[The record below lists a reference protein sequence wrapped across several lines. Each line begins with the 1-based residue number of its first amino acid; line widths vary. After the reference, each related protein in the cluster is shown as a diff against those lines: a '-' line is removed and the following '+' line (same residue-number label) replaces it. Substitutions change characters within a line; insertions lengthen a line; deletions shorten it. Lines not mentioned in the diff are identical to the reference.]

1 MSTSMSEHRPA
12 VPRSRSAQL
21 PAHALGRLHERLAM
35 QQLELEEQ
43 MRTAIAQLQSLRDG
57 SDLVDPDVQAPL
69 MSALR
74 SLDES
79 ERSAIEVADALAR
92 VRSGAYGACARCGA
106 AIAVEQLELRPT
118 ARSCI
123 PCSR

>member
-1 MSTSMSEHRPA
+1 MSTSMSDHRPA
-12 VPRSRSAQL
+12 VPRSRSNQL
-21 PAHALGRLHERLAM
+21 PDQALSRLHVRLSM

-57 SDLVDPDVQAPL
+57 SDLVDPDVQGPL

-79 ERSAIEVADALAR
+79 ERAAIDVADALAR
-92 VRSGAYGACARCGA
+92 VRSGAYGVCVRCGA

-118 ARSCI
+118 ARYCN